1 MNQPEEELP
10 HGGLS
15 AGEDAAQTREAPGRS
30 GLSLLLRRGPT
41 DAVVQQGQE
50 EVGSEAEENAMADD
64 EVEKTARLSAVQLRK
79 TSWEVTLQCAA
90 LPAATASAGE
100 YTRLW
105 RSRCCQR
112 GASGPRDHRPVGCDP
127 SGVELEGGN
136 RRSMQI
142 ADP

>member
-1 MNQPEEELP
+1 MNQPEEGLP

-50 EVGSEAEENAMADD
+50 EVGSEAEENAMAVD
-64 EVEKTARLSAVQLRK
+64 EVEKAARLSAVQLRK
-79 TSWEVTLQCAA
+79 TCCSARLYRPLRLALGNTHGFGEAGAARGEHQGPEIIGPSVAIHREWSW
-90 LPAATASAGE
+90 
-100 YTRLW
+100 
-105 RSRCCQR
+105 R
-112 GASGPRDHRPVGCDP
+112 GR
-127 SGVELEGGN
+127 N